1 MQAYARELW
10 DTALGRLELQVT
22 RPNFETW
29 LRDTR
34 GLRIEDDRLVVG
46 APTDF
51 AREWLDT
58 RLKSIILKTIA
69 AVAER
74 PLDVV
79 FEVFRGDASPP
90 PPALLDP
97 AEVRSTITAN
107 VRRAAPVF
115 NPAFTF
121 DAFVTG
127 EENRLAYNAALA
139 AATGSPPYHATVICG
154 PVGLGKTHLLHAIGH
169 RAVGEGKTVVF
180 ATAERFANEFATAA
194 RDRSFQAFRER
205 YRRCDVLLLDD
216 LQFLEGK
223 EHTQEEFFHTFD
235 ELAAAGAHVAV
246 TADRPPALLGG
257 LMPKLRSR
265 LAAGLVADIQ
275 PPAYETRFA
284 IVAARARRERIP
296 MDPDIVDLI
305 AARDVS
311 NVRELEGGFN
321 RVVAFAQLRPGDPI
335 SPELARKALAPFAD
349 QRAAPQPVSA
359 SAIIDAVCRH
369 VGVDVQDLASKKRDR
384 KTSYARHLVMYLLRE
399 LGRQPLSD
407 IGRLLGGRDHSTVI
421 HAVQRIAQEITCIPE
436 TRRDVEAL
444 RSCLMDVA

>member
-22 RPNFETW
+22 RPNFDTW

-79 FEVFRGDASPP
+79 FEVFRGDPSPP

-97 AEVRSTITAN
+97 AEVRSAVSARI
-107 VRRAAPVF
+107 RSGAPLF
-115 NPAFTF
+115 NPAYTF
-121 DAFVTG
+121 EAFVTG
-127 EENRLAYNAALA
+127 DENRLAYNAALA
-139 AATGSPPYHATVICG
+139 AATGAPPYHATVICG

-169 RAVGEGKTVVF
+169 RAVAEGKHVVF
-180 ATAERFANEFATAA
+180 ATAERFANEFAAAA

-205 YRRCDVLLLDD
+205 YRQCDVLLLDD

-235 ELAAAGAHVAV
+235 DLAAAGAHVAV

-257 LMPKLRSR
+257 LLPKLRSR

-296 MDPDIVDLI
+296 MDEDVIDLI
-305 AARDVS
+305 AARDVA

-335 SPELARKALAPFAD
+335 SPELARNALAPFAD
-349 QRAAPQPVSA
+349 QRPPQPPPA
-359 SAIIDAVCRH
+359 SEIIDAVCRH
-369 VGVDVQDLASKKRDR
+369 VGVPLEDLVSKKRDR
-384 KTSYARHLVMYLLRE
+384 KTAYARHLVMYFLRE

-407 IGRLLGGRDHSTVI
+407 IGRLLGGRDHSTVL
-421 HAVQRIAQEITCIPE
+421 HAVQRIQQEIACIPE
-436 TRRDVEAL
+436 TRSDVEAL
-444 RSCLMDVA
+444 RSSLIHVA

>member
-22 RPNFETW
+22 RPNFDTW

-51 AREWLDT
+51 AREWLET

-79 FEVFRGDASPP
+79 FEVFRGDATPP

-97 AEVRSTITAN
+97 AEVRSALSERARTA
-107 VRRAAPVF
+107 PLF

-121 DAFVTG
+121 DAFVTA

-139 AATGSPPYHATVICG
+139 AASGSPPYHATVICG

-169 RAVGEGKTVVF
+169 RAVAEGKTVVF
-180 ATAERFANEFATAA
+180 ATAERFANDFAAAA
-194 RDRSFQAFRER
+194 RDRSFQAFRDR
-205 YRRCDVLLLDD
+205 YRQCDLLLIDD

-235 ELAAAGAHVAV
+235 DLASAGGHIAV
-246 TADRPPALLGG
+246 TSDRPPALLAG
-257 LMPKLRSR
+257 LVPKLRSR
-265 LAAGLVADIQ
+265 LGAGLVADIQ
-275 PPAYETRFA
+275 PPSYQTRFA
-284 IVAARARRERIP
+284 IVAARARREGIP
-296 MDPDIVDLI
+296 MTHDILDLI
-305 AARDVS
+305 ASRETA

-321 RVVAFAQLRPGDPI
+321 RVVAFAQLHLGDAI

-349 QRAAPQPVSA
+349 TRPPEPVPA
-359 SAIIDAVCRH
+359 SVIIDAVCRH
-369 VGVDVQDLASKKRDR
+369 VGVDLQDLTSKKRDR
-384 KTSYARHLVMYLLRE
+384 KTTYARHLVMYLLRE

-421 HAVQRIAQEITCIPE
+421 HAVQRIANELQVVPE

-444 RSCLMDVA
+444 RASLTDVA

>member
-1 MQAYARELW
+1 MEAYARELW
-10 DTALGRLELQVT
+10 DTALGCLELQVT
-22 RPNFETW
+22 RPNFDTW

-51 AREWLDT
+51 AREWLET

-69 AVAER
+69 TVAER

-90 PPALLDP
+90 PPALLEP
-97 AEVRSTITAN
+97 AEVRSIAQARLRN
-107 VRRAAPVF
+107 AAPLF

-127 EENRLAYNAALA
+127 DENRLAYHAALT

-169 RAVGEGKTVVF
+169 RAAADGKTVVF
-180 ATAERFANEFATAA
+180 VTAERFANEFAAAA
-194 RDRSFQAFRER
+194 RDRSFQAFRDR
-205 YRRCDVLLLDD
+205 YRHCDVFLFDD

-235 ELAAAGAHVAV
+235 DLAAAGAHIAV
-246 TADRPPALLGG
+246 SADRPPALLGG
-257 LMPKLRSR
+257 LLPKLRSR

-275 PPAYETRFA
+275 PPAYPTRFA
-284 IVAARARRERIP
+284 ILAARARRERIP
-296 MDPDIVDLI
+296 IDDDVLDLI
-305 AARDVS
+305 AAHEVA

-321 RVVAFAQLRPGDPI
+321 RVVAFAQLVPGDPI
-335 SPELARKALAPFAD
+335 SPDLARKALAPFAD
-349 QRAAPQPVSA
+349 QRPPESVPA

-369 VGVDVQDLASKKRDR
+369 VGVDLQDLTSKKRDR
-384 KTSYARHLVMYLLRE
+384 KTAYARHLVMYLLRE

-421 HAVQRIAQEITCIPE
+421 HAVQRIAQEVACIPE

-444 RSCLMDVA
+444 RSALTHVA

>member
-1 MQAYARELW
+1 MEAYARELW

-22 RPNFETW
+22 RPNFDTW

-51 AREWLDT
+51 AREWLET
-58 RLKSIILKTIA
+58 RLKAIILKTIA

-79 FEVFRGDASPP
+79 FEVFRGDPAPP
-90 PPALLDP
+90 PPALLEP
-97 AEVRSTITAN
+97 AEVRSAQARMRN
-107 VRRAAPVF
+107 AAPLF

-127 EENRLAYNAALA
+127 EENRLAYHAALA
-139 AATGSPPYHATVICG
+139 AATGSAAYHATVIWG

-169 RAVGEGKTVVF
+169 RAVAEGRTVVF
-180 ATAERFANEFATAA
+180 VTAERFANEFATAA

-235 ELAAAGAHVAV
+235 DLAAAGAHIAV
-246 TADRPPALLGG
+246 TADRPPALLSG
-257 LMPKLRSR
+257 LLPKLRSR

-275 PPAYETRFA
+275 PPAYPTRFA
-284 IVAARARRERIP
+284 IVAARAQRERIP
-296 MDPDIVDLI
+296 IDDDVLALI
-305 AARDVS
+305 AAEDVT
-311 NVRELEGGFN
+311 NVRELEGRFN
-321 RVVAFAQLRPGDPI
+321 RVVAFAQLLPADPI
-335 SPELARKALAPFAD
+335 SPDLARKALVPFANH
-349 QRAAPQPVSA
+349 RPPEPVSA
-359 SAIIDAVCRH
+359 SAVIDAVCRH
-369 VGVDVQDLASKKRDR
+369 LGVDPDDLTSKKRDR
-384 KTSYARHLVMYLLRE
+384 KTTYARHLVMYLLRE

-421 HAVQRIAQEITCIPE
+421 HAVQRISQEIACIPE
-436 TRRDVEAL
+436 TRRDVDAL
-444 RSCLMDVA
+444 RSMLTDVA